1 MGIDMSEM
9 EAVDRVEDRTFRV
22 NFSSDGVTKLRER
35 VKDKLKEYM
44 GDYTDDTLVV
54 RFLAS

>member
-1 MGIDMSEM
+1 MSEM
-9 EAVDRVEDRTFRV
+9 EAVDPIEDRTFRV
-22 NFSSDGVTKLRER
+22 NFSSDGVAKLRER